1 MSLPSRLG
9 RLRQVSRLGVGG
21 FASVWLYHDDELDS
35 SVAVKA
41 LADNWCQRADVRQ
54 RFLDEA
60 RIMRRA
66 DSDHV
71 VRVYDVGE
79 TVDGTPY
86 FVMSYAD
93 QGTVA
98 DLVTE
103 APRPAGEVADLVQQ
117 AGQGLTV
124 LHRIG
129 VIHRDIKPQ
138 NLLLKTGDDGET
150 RLLVADLGVAKA
162 VAFASGLTQVVGTP
176 AYMAPEQAD
185 PTRGLDVRADVHA
198 LGAVAYHLL
207 TGAPLRAASMD
218 AVTRPRLPAPPSSI
232 VPGLPTAVDD
242 VVGRAVMPA
251 REARWDDV
259 TTFAAALCAAA
270 APRVAGA
277 DAAPPWDH
285 APRDRSVSAASAA
298 PTAVPGTRA
307 GNPTSVA
314 EQPTSSSVQGS
325 RVGAFVAG
333 VVVAGLLAGVAA
345 VGFAATREPA
355 DPVLASDRID
365 PELPDGWVEDSR
377 TDDTV
382 VYTNDEDQRLTV
394 ELTSERGSPADY
406 VDAVAER
413 DEPLAEYTQQFAYD
427 LDVGAISS
435 WQQGAQF
442 AYTFGRGTETVGREL
457 WAIGDTQSTE
467 AVVTVES
474 VLEGDF
480 PTMTAG
486 DNDQLLRA
494 AVAGIER

>member
-79 TVDGTPY
+79 TEDGTPY

-98 DLVTE
+98 DLITQ

-138 NLLLKTGDDGET
+138 NLLLRTTDVGET

-162 VAFASGLTQVVGTP
+162 VAFVSGLTQVVGTP

-207 TGAPLRAASMD
+207 TGVPLREASMD
-218 AVTRPRLPAPPSSI
+218 AVLRPRLPAPPSSI

-251 REARWDDV
+251 REDRWDDV
-259 TTFAAALCAAA
+259 TTFAKALCAVS
-270 APRVAGA
+270 APPVTGA
-277 DAAPPWDH
+277 DASPPWDH
-285 APRDRSVSAASAA
+285 ASSVRPTLSASTA
-298 PTAVPGTRA
+298 PTVFPTGRA
-307 GNPTSVA
+307 GHPTSVRQHA
-314 EQPTSSSVQGS
+314 GTAPARGS
-325 RVGAFVAG
+325 RVVAFVAG
-333 VVVAGLLAGVAA
+333 VVVASLLAGIAA
-345 VGFAATREPA
+345 VGWAVTREPV

-365 PELPDGWVEDSR
+365 PDLPRGWAEDSR

-382 VYTNDEDQRLTV
+382 VYTDDEDQRLTI
-394 ELTSERGSPADY
+394 ELSTVPESPEEY
-406 VDAVAER
+406 LDAVNER
-413 DEPLAEYTQQFAYD
+413 DRALAEYLQQFFYS
-427 LDVGAISS
+427 LELEQISS
-435 WQQGAQF
+435 WQAGSQL
-442 AYTFGRGTETVGREL
+442 AYTFGRDTETVGREI
-457 WAIGDTQSTE
+457 WAVGDVETTE
-467 AVVTVES
+467 AVVTLETILVGES
-474 VLEGDF
+474 PSLSF
-480 PTMTAG
+480 G
-486 DNDQLLRA
+486 DNDPLMRA